1 MRLKI
6 DYNATLQLSKLA
18 FIINLIEHCKEKYW
32 RQNPFWRRL
41 LVSII
46 NGTIRANVYIAMTTS
61 GRCSSVWYGTYR
73 ERFRNRVAEGAK
85 SGRRGGRTLRRSS
98 ARAVHGAVCPGGRRS
113 TAVSPYARTCC
124 RRAAPLLA
132 LHKPRC
138 YNATAIRSHLSTVA
152 AFWHNMQLKI
162 ITHY

>member
-1 MRLKI
+1 MGR
-6 DYNATLQLSKLA
+6 YEPT
-18 FIINLIEHCKEKYW
+18 Y
-32 RQNPFWRRL
+32 R
-41 LVSII
+41 
-46 NGTIRANVYIAMTTS
+46 YIAMTTS
-61 GRCSSVWYGTYR
+61 ERCSSVWYGTYR

-113 TAVSPYARTCC
+113 TAVMPSRQSPYARTCC

-152 AFWHNMQLKI
+152 AFWHNMQPKI